1 MMQRLT
7 TVLAV
12 VAIVAAGLV
21 AGVVL
26 RGGTAGA
33 QTLGG
38 ITVAEPSAP
47 AFDGDAP
54 DPDVVRDGADY
65 YAFTTG
71 TVLGNYIQ
79 ALVDTSGSPASGWRS
94 YTGTEFGSTAL
105 PVIPDWEQVNTQT
118 SPGVFFWDGTWIMY
132 YDAAQYG
139 HAGDTGSNCLAV
151 ATDPSLNP
159 SDPVFTDNSPV
170 PLLCQPQLGG
180 AIDPSPFVDPVT
192 GNAYLVWKSNDGGS
206 SQPAQLWS
214 QQLSA
219 NGLSLI
225 GSPQLLLTQD
235 TAAFPSETTVENPD
249 MVDAG
254 GTYFLL
260 FSTGAYNSASY
271 AQTYAECAGPVGPC
285 IQSQSAPLL
294 SNTAT
299 AAGPGGGSLFQDAA
313 GNWYLGYAA
322 WQPGCTNYSCGGA
335 RRLFV
340 ASASLTP
347 GSLPTPVTGMASTPT
362 GDGYWLVNDQ
372 GGVSGHGDAENYG
385 SMAGHALNAPI
396 EHIVATPDGRGY
408 WLVAADGGTFAFGDA
423 GFFGSMGG
431 KQLNAPVV
439 DMTPTAD
446 GKGYWLVASDGGVFA
461 FGDAGF
467 RGSMGGQHLNKPVVG
482 ISADTATGGYWEVA
496 TDGGVFAFGAPF
508 FGSTGNIVLNRPVNG
523 MAVTSDGGGYWFVAS
538 DGGVFAFGD
547 AGFRGS
553 MGGSVLNAPVVGMAG
568 DPSTGGYWLVA
579 ADGGIFSFGAP
590 FEGAD

>member
-1 MMQRLT
+1 MQRVT

-12 VAIVAAGLV
+12 MTIVAAGLV
-21 AGVVL
+21 TGVVL
-26 RGGTAGA
+26 RGGSAGA
-33 QTLGG
+33 QTIGG
-38 ITVAEPSAP
+38 ITIAEAGSP
-47 AFDGDAP
+47 AFNGDAP

-71 TVLGNYIQ
+71 TVLGNHLQ
-79 ALVDTSGSPASGWRS
+79 ALIDTSGSPESGWRS
-94 YTGTEFGSTAL
+94 YTGTAFGSTAL
-105 PVIPDWEQVNTQT
+105 PVIPEWEQVNTQT
-118 SPGVFFWDGTWIMY
+118 SPGVFFWGGQWLMY

-139 HAGDTGSNCLAV
+139 HAGDTGYNCLAV
-151 ATDPSLNP
+151 ATDPSLNT
-159 SDPVFTDNSPV
+159 SDPVFTDNSPT
-170 PLLCQPQLGG
+170 PLLCQPGLGG
-180 AIDPSPFVDPVT
+180 AIDPSPFIDPVT
-192 GNAYLVWKSNDGGS
+192 GQAYLDWKSNDGGS

-219 NGLSLI
+219 NGLSLV
-225 GSPQLLLTQD
+225 GSPQLLLTQN
-235 TAAFPSETTVENPD
+235 TGTFPWETTVENPN
-249 MVDAG
+249 MVDVG
-254 GTYFLL
+254 GTYFLM

-271 AQTYAECAGPVGPC
+271 SQTYAECAGPNGPC

-322 WQPGCTNYSCGGA
+322 WQPGCTDYSCGGA

-340 ASASLTP
+340 APATITP

-372 GGVSGHGDAENYG
+372 GGVTGHGDAESYG

-396 EHIVATPDGRGY
+396 EHIVATPDGKGY

-423 GFFGSMGG
+423 GFYGSMGG
-431 KQLNAPVV
+431 RQLNAPVV
-439 DMTPTAD
+439 DIAPTAD
-446 GKGYWLVASDGGVFA
+446 GRGYWLVAADGGIFA

-467 RGSMGGQHLNKPVVG
+467 RGSMGGQHLNRPVVG
-482 ISADTATGGYWEVA
+482 ISSDYATGGYWEVA
-496 TDGGVFAFGAPF
+496 SDGGIFAFGAPF
-508 FGSTGNIVLNRPVNG
+508 FGSTGNIVLNQPVNG
-523 MAVTSDGGGYWFVAS
+523 MAATPDDSGYWFVAS

-547 AGFRGS
+547 AGFLGS
-553 MGGSVLNAPVVGMAG
+553 MGGSVLNAPIVGMAG
-568 DPSTGGYWLVA
+568 DPATGGYWLVGS
-579 ADGGIFSFGAP
+579 DGGIFSFGAP